1 MDLLIKAV
9 PKTVEEARRRDSEM
23 TGALMR
29 MLEPEI
35 KDENI
40 KALTQ
45 GLIEDAGW
53 TEADAMARAAKRYD
67 VSVEYV
73 NGLMHPEASV

>member
-1 MDLLIKAV
+1 
-9 PKTVEEARRRDSEM
+9 M
-23 TGALMR
+23 TGAWMKVFA
-29 MLEPEI
+29 PEI
-35 KDENI
+35 KEKEI

>member
-1 MDLLIKAV
+1 
-9 PKTVEEARRRDSEM
+9 M

-35 KDENI
+35 KDGNI
-40 KALTQ
+40 KASIKA
-45 GLIEDAGW
+45 LIEDAGW

-73 NGLMHPEASV
+73 KGILHPKVAV

>member
-1 MDLLIKAV
+1 
-9 PKTVEEARRRDSEM
+9 M

-35 KDENI
+35 KEKEI
-40 KALTQ
+40 KASIKA
-45 GLIEDAGW
+45 LIEDAGW

-73 NGLMHPEASV
+73 KGILHPEVAV